1 MNTSETF
8 LAFGHGRHAC
18 PGRFFAVHEL
28 KLLMAYIVLNY
39 DVEFLP
45 KRPEGIWRSNFVV
58 PPNVLLKV
66 KRRVKSAHLD

>member
-1 MNTSETF
+1 M
-8 LAFGHGRHAC
+8 
-18 PGRFFAVHEL
+18 HEL